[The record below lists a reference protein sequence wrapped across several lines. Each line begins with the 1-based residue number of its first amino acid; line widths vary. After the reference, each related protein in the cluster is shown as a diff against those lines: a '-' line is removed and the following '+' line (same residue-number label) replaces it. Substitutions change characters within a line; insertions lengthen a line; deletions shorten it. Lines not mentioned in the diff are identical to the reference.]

1 MAAIADQVTSLE
13 NDHAVALA
21 QIQTLTAQLGAVTS
35 AHAALTTTH
44 AATLAENDG
53 LNKYADEI
61 RAMVEGVATSALNML
76 KAARSP
82 VAVAEPLPIMP
93 ATTLNLTTPA
103 LALGAEPVVLPAS
116 PPIAPE
122 APATITPVPPAAP
135 MWVNNVLEK
144 VEAAASDLK
153 ADVENIPAAVDRM
166 LHHSSAPPVT
176 KISAPVDMTMIVE
189 HDDGG
194 LPMFLRRGTV
204 FDDLARARLAT

>member
-13 NDHAVALA
+13 NDHANALA
-21 QIQTLTAQLGAVTS
+21 QIQTLTAQLGAMTS

-82 VAVAEPLPIMP
+82 VVPAVAVPV
-93 ATTLNLTTPA
+93 ATAAELEAATQQTA
-103 LALGAEPVVLPAS
+103 VAAEPVTLPAS

-135 MWVNNVLEK
+135 MWTTAVLEK

-194 LPMFLRRGTV
+194 LPIFLRRGTV